1 MGKEIFR
8 GFKFGMIL
16 QIAIGPICIFIFQ
29 TACKYGFFIGEM
41 GVLDAVLVDIIVGIV
56 LIYFAIKLLI
66 KKDKEENGELK

>member
-1 MGKEIFR
+1 M
-8 GFKFGMIL
+8 
-16 QIAIGPICIFIFQ
+16 
-29 TACKYGFFIGEM
+29 GEM

>member
-1 MGKEIFR
+1 
-8 GFKFGMIL
+8 MIL

-29 TACKYGFFIGEM
+29 TACKYGFFMGEM

>member
-29 TACKYGFFIGEM
+29 TACKYGFFMGEM

-66 KKDKEENGELK
+66 KKDKEEN

>member
-29 TACKYGFFIGEM
+29 TACKYGFFMGEM
-41 GVLDAVLVDIIVGIV
+41 GVLAAVLVDIIVGIV

>member
-29 TACKYGFFIGEM
+29 TACKYGFFMGEM
-41 GVLDAVLVDIIVGIV
+41 
-56 LIYFAIKLLI
+56 
-66 KKDKEENGELK
+66 

>member
-8 GFKFGMIL
+8 GFKFVMIL

-29 TACKYGFFIGEM
+29 TACKYGFFMGEM

>member
-29 TACKYGFFIGEM
+29 TACKYGFFMGEM

-56 LIYFAIKLLI
+56 LIYFAIKILI

>member
-29 TACKYGFFIGEM
+29 TACKYGFFMGEM
-41 GVLDAVLVDIIVGIV
+41 GVLDVVLVDIIVGIV

>member
-29 TACKYGFFIGEM
+29 TACKYGFFMGEM

-66 KKDKEENGELK
+66 KKDKWPSG

>member
-8 GFKFGMIL
+8 GFKFVMIL
-16 QIAIGPICIFIFQ
+16 QIVIGPICIFIFQ
-29 TACKYGFFIGEM
+29 TACKYGFFMGEM
-41 GVLDAVLVDIIVGIV
+41 GVLAAVLVDIIVGIV

>member
-1 MGKEIFR
+1 MSKSKSIKSNVIYED
-8 GFKFGMIL
+8 
-16 QIAIGPICIFIFQ
+16 
-29 TACKYGFFIGEM
+29 GFFMGEM

>member
-1 MGKEIFR
+1 
-8 GFKFGMIL
+8 MIL

-29 TACKYGFFIGEM
+29 TACKYGFFMGEM
-41 GVLDAVLVDIIVGIV
+41 GVLAAVLVDIIVGIV

>member
-16 QIAIGPICIFIFQ
+16 QIAIEPICIFIFQ
-29 TACKYGFFIGEM
+29 TACKYGFFMGEM
-41 GVLDAVLVDIIVGIV
+41 WLLDAVLVDIIVGIV

>member
-16 QIAIGPICIFIFQ
+16 QIAIGPICIFIFK
-29 TACKYGFFIGEM
+29 TACKYGLFMGEM

-56 LIYFAIKLLI
+56 LIYFAIKLLK
-66 KKDKEENGELK
+66 KKDKEKNGELK

>member
-29 TACKYGFFIGEM
+29 TACKYGFFMGEM
-41 GVLDAVLVDIIVGIV
+41 VVLDAVLVDIIVGIV

>member
-29 TACKYGFFIGEM
+29 TACKYGFFMGEM
-41 GVLDAVLVDIIVGIV
+41 GLLDAVLVDIIVGIV

>member
-16 QIAIGPICIFIFQ
+16 KIAIGPICIFIFQ
-29 TACKYGFFIGEM
+29 TACKYGFFMGEM
-41 GVLDAVLVDIIVGIV
+41 WLLDAVLVDIIVGIV

>member
-29 TACKYGFFIGEM
+29 TACKYGFFMGEM
-41 GVLDAVLVDIIVGIV
+41 WLLDAVLVEIIVGIV